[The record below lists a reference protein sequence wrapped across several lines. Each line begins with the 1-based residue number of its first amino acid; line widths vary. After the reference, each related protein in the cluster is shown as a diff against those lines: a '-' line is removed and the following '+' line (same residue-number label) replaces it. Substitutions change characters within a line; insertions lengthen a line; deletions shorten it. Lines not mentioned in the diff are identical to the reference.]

1 MRQYPN
7 SRTASSSSLHTP
19 SSPTVLRLNLGQE
32 GSICLTVIQGRFFRR
47 RPRRQGN
54 GVCQPAPAETAGP
67 CGVRVPSGD
76 VPYTYHGLPRWTTT
90 PWQLDIRRRALRYPY
105 HDKSP
110 ASFRSIPKALAER
123 IGIRVGDEL
132 SWEDAAGTLR
142 ARVATAAK
150 PRMTLR
156 ERLRLF
162 DAATARQVERERK
175 RRLPRGKG
183 RGWTRE
189 DLYTR

>member
-1 MRQYPN
+1 MSKVTSKFQ
-7 SRTASSSSLHTP
+7 
-19 SSPTVLRLNLGQE
+19 V
-32 GSICLTVIQGRFFRR
+32 
-47 RPRRQGN
+47 
-54 GVCQPAPAETAGP
+54 
-67 CGVRVPSGD
+67 
-76 VPYTYHGLPRWTTT
+76 
-90 PWQLDIRRRALRYPY
+90 
-105 HDKSP
+105 
-110 ASFRSIPKALAER
+110 SIPKALAER

-132 SWEDAAGTLR
+132 AWEDAAGTLR

-150 PRMTLR
+150 TRMTLR

>member
-1 MRQYPN
+1 MSKVTSKFQ
-7 SRTASSSSLHTP
+7 
-19 SSPTVLRLNLGQE
+19 V
-32 GSICLTVIQGRFFRR
+32 
-47 RPRRQGN
+47 
-54 GVCQPAPAETAGP
+54 
-67 CGVRVPSGD
+67 
-76 VPYTYHGLPRWTTT
+76 
-90 PWQLDIRRRALRYPY
+90 
-105 HDKSP
+105 
-110 ASFRSIPKALAER
+110 SIPKALAER

-132 SWEDAAGTLR
+132 AWEDAAGTLR

-150 PRMTLR
+150 ARMTLL

-183 RGWTRE
+183 RGWARE